1 MPSRSSKG
9 KRSPAASAKAQLDAL
24 RALEDDPEAQAA
36 LALDYVAQSRDL
48 EVLRPALDVIRVQ
61 ADPAVRPVLHEKY
74 AWCEANPERNDSG
87 GFTRAA
93 IIRALQPIV
102 NDDDLPLLQ
111 RALLSYGWV
120 GMYEVC
126 AEVRATALNAL
137 ADLDPDLSTFY
148 AARFLRDPHNSN
160 SGEPALSAVRLLAAQ
175 GQLAPLFGYAAF
187 PPTPGEGPA
196 WLQGTSEIAGEALR
210 NLAGLPA
217 SLVPLLIEAYRKS
230 EDEQL
235 LLGLYDLLLAHPA
248 RAQWR
253 PVIEEFL
260 RTTRYLDLYGLVVTQ
275 IVVTRDEELIAML
288 REMAAEE
295 RDRTRYDLLQHAL
308 EHA

>member
-1 MPSRSSKG
+1 MPPRNPKG
-9 KRSPAASAKAQLDAL
+9 KRSPAVTTRARLDAL
-24 RALEDDPEAQAA
+24 RALAGDPDAQAS
-36 LALDYVAQSRDL
+36 LAVTYVEESKDLD
-48 EVLRPALDVIRVQ
+48 VLRPALDMLRAQ
-61 ADPAVRPVLHEKY
+61 ADPGLRPVLHAKY
-74 AWCEANPERNDSG
+74 AWCEQAPERHDSG
-87 GFTRAA
+87 GFIRAA
-93 IIRALQPIV
+93 IIRALQPII
-102 NDDDLPLLQ
+102 NDDDLPLL
-111 RALLSYGWV
+111 RGALLAYGWV

-187 PPTPGEGPA
+187 PPTSGETPA
-196 WLQGTSEIAGEALR
+196 WLQGTSEITAEALR
-210 NLAGLPA
+210 NLANLPA
-217 SLVPLLIEAYRKS
+217 SLVPLLIKEYVKS
-230 EDEQL
+230 EDEQI

-253 PVIEEFL
+253 GVIEHFL
-260 RTTRYLDLYGLVVTQ
+260 TTTRHMDLYALVVTQ
-275 IVVTRDEELIAML
+275 IVVTRDETLIAML
-288 REMAAEE
+288 REMAAGAP
-295 RDRTRYDLLQHAL
+295 DRIRHELLQHAL

>member
-1 MPSRSSKG
+1 MPARSSKAR
-9 KRSPAASAKAQLDAL
+9 RSPFAATKAQVDAL
-24 RALEDDPEAQAA
+24 NALADDPEAQSE
-36 LALDYVAQSRDL
+36 LAESYAQASKDM
-48 EVLRPALDVIRVQ
+48 EVLRPALEVLRAQ
-61 ADPAVRPVLHEKY
+61 ADPGSRPVLHAKY
-74 AWCEANPERNDSG
+74 AWCEQAPERHDSG
-87 GFTRAA
+87 GFIRAA
-93 IIRALQPIV
+93 IIRALQPII

-126 AEVRATALNAL
+126 AEVRAAALNAL

-175 GQLAPLFGYAAF
+175 GQLTPLFGYAAF
-187 PPTPGEGPA
+187 PPTSGDTPA
-196 WLQGTSEIAGEALR
+196 WLQGTSDITSEALR
-210 NLAGLPA
+210 NLVDLPS
-217 SLVPLLIEAYRKS
+217 SLVSLMIKEYVKS
-230 EDEQL
+230 EDEQI

-253 PVIEEFL
+253 YVIEDFL
-260 RTTRYLDLYGLVVTQ
+260 RSTRLMDLYALVVTQ
-275 IVVTRDEELIAML
+275 IVVTRDETLIAML
-288 REMAAEE
+288 REMAAE
-295 RDRTRYDLLQHAL
+295 RTDRVRYELLQHAL

>member
-1 MPSRSSKG
+1 MPARGSKS
-9 KRSPAASAKAQLDAL
+9 KRSPFAAARAQLDAL
-24 RALEDDPEAQAA
+24 NALADDPDAQRD
-36 LALDYVAQSRDL
+36 LAVSYVQESKDL
-48 EVLRPALDVIRVQ
+48 EVLRPALGILQ
-61 ADPAVRPVLHEKY
+61 AQGDPALRPVLHEKY
-74 AWCEANPERNDSG
+74 AWCEQAPERHDSG
-87 GFTRAA
+87 GFIRAA
-93 IIRALQPIV
+93 IIRALQPII

-111 RALLSYGWV
+111 RALLSYGWA

-126 AEVRATALNAL
+126 AEVRAAALNAL

-187 PPTPGEGPA
+187 PPTPGDTPA
-196 WLQGTSEIAGEALR
+196 WLQGTSEITAEALR
-210 NLAGLPA
+210 NLLHLPA
-217 SLVPLLIEAYRKS
+217 SLVPLLIKEYVKS
-230 EDEQL
+230 EDEQI

-253 PVIEEFL
+253 HVIEDFL
-260 RTTRYLDLYGLVVTQ
+260 RTTRLMDLYALVVTQ
-275 IVVTRDEELIAML
+275 IVATRDEDLIAML
-288 REMAAEE
+288 KELAAAET
-295 RDRTRYDLLQHAL
+295 DRIRYELLQNAL